1 MSTFRDLKV
10 YQKAFKLAMDIFN
23 MTKSFPEEEKY
34 GLTIQIRKSSRSVCS
49 SIGEAYRK
57 RKYPAHFVSK
67 TTDADMENSETQ
79 VWLDFSLSCK
89 YISKQ
94 IYQEYK
100 ERSEEIGKML
110 NHMIENPD
118 KYD

>member
-10 YQKAFKLAMDIFN
+10 YQKAFKLAMVIYEL
-23 MTKSFPEEEKY
+23 TKLYPDEEKF

-49 SIGEAYRK
+49 SIGEGYRK

-67 TTDADMENSETQ
+67 LTDADMENLETQ

-89 YISKQ
+89 IH
-94 IYQEYK
+94 
-100 ERSEEIGKML
+100 R
-110 NHMIENPD
+110 
-118 KYD
+118 

>member
-10 YQKAFKLAMDIFN
+10 YQKAFKLAMDIYEL
-23 MTKSFPEEEKY
+23 TKSFPDEEKF

-49 SIGEAYRK
+49 SIAEGYRK

-67 TTDADMENSETQ
+67 MTDADMENSETQ

-89 YISKQ
+89 YIDK
-94 IYQEYK
+94 IKYK
-100 ERSEEIGKML
+100 NFVGRSEEIGRML
-110 NHMIENPD
+110 NHMIENPE
-118 KYD
+118 KYL

>member
-23 MTKSFPEEEKY
+23 LTKSFPDEEKY
-34 GLTIQIRKSSRSVCS
+34 GLTSQMRRSSRSVCS
-49 SIGEAYRK
+49 SIAEAYRK

-89 YISKQ
+89 YINKQ
-94 IYQEYK
+94 IYSDYK
-100 ERSEEIGKML
+100 LRSEEIGKML
-110 NHMIENPD
+110 NHMIENPE
-118 KYD
+118 KYE

>member
-1 MSTFRDLKV
+1 
-10 YQKAFKLAMDIFN
+10 MDIFN
-23 MTKSFPEEEKY
+23 LTKIFPDEEKF
-34 GLTIQIRKSSRSVCS
+34 GLTSQIRRSSRSVCS

-89 YISKQ
+89 YIDKKV
-94 IYQEYK
+94 YQDFK
-100 ERSEEIGKML
+100 TRSEEIGKML
-110 NHMIENPD
+110 NHMIENPE
-118 KYD
+118 KYG

>member
-23 MTKSFPEEEKY
+23 LTKLFPDEEKF
-34 GLTIQIRKSSRSVCS
+34 GLTSQIRRSTRSVCA
-49 SIGEAYRK
+49 SIAEAYRK

-89 YISKQ
+89 YIDKKV
-94 IYQEYK
+94 YQDFK
-100 ERSEEIGKML
+100 TRSEEIGKML
-110 NHMIENPD
+110 NHMVENPE
-118 KYD
+118 KYA